1 MPRAKAAGIHSGGLM
16 AVALIFNG
24 PSVTKAQYEQV
35 LNEVLP
41 GGKVAPG
48 MLSHV
53 AGPTA
58 DGWAVCEVWES
69 QEAVDKFFQEKLG
82 AALQK
87 ANINIQPVVFP
98 VENMMQA

>member
-1 MPRAKAAGIHSGGLM
+1 MT
-16 AVALIFNG
+16 VALIFNG
-24 PSVTKAQYEQV
+24 PGVSKAQYEQV
-35 LNEVLP
+35 LNEVAP
-41 GGKVAPG
+41 DGKVAPG

-53 AGPTA
+53 AGPTPE
-58 DGWAVCEVWES
+58 GWAVFETWES

-98 VENMMQA
+98 VENTMQV